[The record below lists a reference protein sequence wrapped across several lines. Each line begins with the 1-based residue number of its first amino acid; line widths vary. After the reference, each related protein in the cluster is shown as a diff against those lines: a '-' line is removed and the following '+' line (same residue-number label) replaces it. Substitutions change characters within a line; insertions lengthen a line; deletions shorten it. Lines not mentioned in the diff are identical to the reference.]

1 MHNLSFETLHS
12 SAQDTLFIITFMIF
26 PFCYFSKGWYRSQ
39 MSKLEEKMESVWIF
53 LIAYLIYSFIQLTCT
68 KHLLVRQALH
78 SIFDMHFFSMGML
91 LIPISCTMSWTSV
104 HSSLGTLSLKSISH
118 FHCIIIRDLIWVIHP
133 LPTTQEKTL
142 HMDITRWSTPK
153 SDGLYSLQPK
163 VEKLYTVSKNKTGSW
178 LWLRSWT
185 PYCQIQT
192 EIEESRENH

>member
-78 SIFDMHFFSMGML
+78 SIFDMHCLME
-91 LIPISCTMSWTSV
+91 
-104 HSSLGTLSLKSISH
+104 SS
-118 FHCIIIRDLIWVIHP
+118 
-133 LPTTQEKTL
+133 
-142 HMDITRWSTPK
+142 
-153 SDGLYSLQPK
+153 Y
-163 VEKLYTVSKNKTGSW
+163 
-178 LWLRSWT
+178 
-185 PYCQIQT
+185 
-192 EIEESRENH
+192 